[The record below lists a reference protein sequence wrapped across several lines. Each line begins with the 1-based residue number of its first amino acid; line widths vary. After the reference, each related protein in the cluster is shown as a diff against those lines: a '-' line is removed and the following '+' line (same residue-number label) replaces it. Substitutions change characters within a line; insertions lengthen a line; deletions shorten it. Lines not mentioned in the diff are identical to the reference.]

1 MDIELLE
8 KAEQL
13 YREGQGQPAYELL
26 AEFLQEAPEHPRAL
40 LDQAVVCHSLG
51 RAEEAVAAFESL
63 LRLDE
68 ANLEARRS
76 FAVTLASLLRWPEA
90 EAQLS
95 YILERRPED
104 HALWVFLAKVV
115 KAQGRREEALDHI
128 ERAVRLAPRRLEYAD
143 MRADLLAGLAKP
155 GQARKKPRLIVCCAP
170 GMDNFIHEIIKGLD
184 PYMRTQAVVSAQAA
198 EHLEGIKAANVVWL
212 EWGNQLTEFLSKQHE
227 ILAGKQVIVR
237 IHNYE
242 VHDRLADKIDFSR
255 VTDVVFVASFLR
267 DLFLARK
274 PELTSQCRVHVI
286 HNGIDL
292 KKFAFVPRGDSRRHI
307 AFLAYISYK
316 KDPMV
321 LMQAFAFLHRRH
333 PEIKLHIAGM
343 FQDSR
348 YELGMP
354 HFLREAG
361 LSEAATFYGHINNA
375 DEWLKDKDFI
385 FSSSLLE
392 SQGVGILEA
401 MSRGC
406 RPLIY
411 NFPGAGDLYLPNQL
425 WTTFDDLEELFVNG
439 PPPEE
444 VSAFVARHYSRDREL
459 GGYLKVILDKEPVD
473 ENFVFSAQRQSD
485 PESGGRFGD

>member
-1 MDIELLE
+1 MDIEILGKAE
-8 KAEQL
+8 KAYQ
-13 YREGQGQPAYELL
+13 EGRGQEAYDLL
-26 AEFLQEAPEHPRAL
+26 AEFLEREPDNPRAL
-40 LDQAVVCHSLG
+40 LDKAVVCHSLG
-51 RAEEAVAAFESL
+51 RADEAISTFESL

-76 FAVTLASLLRWPEA
+76 LAVALAAQQRWPEA
-90 EAQLS
+90 ETHLAF
-95 YILERRPED
+95 ILDRRPED
-104 HALWVFLAKVV
+104 HALWAFRAKVASV
-115 KAQGRREEALDHI
+115 QGRRNEALAHI
-128 ERAVRLAPRRLEYAD
+128 ERAVRLAPRQLEFLDIWAD
-143 MRADLLAGLAKP
+143 LAGLPKP
-155 GQARKKPRLIVCCAP
+155 GEMKKKPRLVVCCAP
-170 GMDNFIHEIIKGLD
+170 GMDNFIHELLKGLE
-184 PYMRTQAVVSAQAA
+184 PWMRTQAVVSGQAA
-198 EHLEGIKAANVVWL
+198 EHLEALKSANIAWL
-212 EWGNQLTEFLSKQHE
+212 EWGNQLTEFLSKQHD
-227 ILAGKQVIVR
+227 LLVGKQVIVR

-255 VTDVVFVASFLR
+255 VSDVVFVASFLR
-267 DLFLARK
+267 DLFLARQ
-274 PELTSQCRVHVI
+274 PDLASQCRVHVI
-286 HNGIDL
+286 HNGIDIQ
-292 KKFAFVPRGDSRRHI
+292 KFSLVPRGDSRRHI

-354 HFLREAG
+354 YFLKEAG
-361 LSEAATFYGHINNA
+361 LTEAATFYGHINNA

-411 NFPGAGDLYLPNQL
+411 NFPGAKDLYRANQI
-425 WTTFDDLEELFVNG
+425 WTTFDDLENLFLNG
-439 PPPEE
+439 PSPEE
-444 VSAFVARHYSRDREL
+444 VSAFVAAHYSRTREL
-459 GGYLKVILDKEPVD
+459 GGYLKVILNREQVD
-473 ENFVFSAQRQSD
+473 EKFDLA
-485 PESGGRFGD
+485 